1 MVPSYLL
8 EDRQERILANY
19 RTFLVRLVKQ
29 CNRNHVTVFFMIDEQ
44 ADRLDK
50 AGISDLM
57 NKHMRSYLMEI
68 VSMVKEDQPN
78 FPCQT
83 IVRSDLP
90 PMLVPPVMLVRQARR
105 QGRQA
110 RGPQAP
116 AAGSP
121 ESCAVFLRL

>member
-29 CNRNHVTVFFMIDEQ
+29 CNRNHATVFFMIDEQ

-83 IVRSDLP
+83 IVRRYVNHLISEHS
-90 PMLVPPVMLVRQARR
+90 Q
-105 QGRQA
+105 
-110 RGPQAP
+110 
-116 AAGSP
+116 
-121 ESCAVFLRL
+121 